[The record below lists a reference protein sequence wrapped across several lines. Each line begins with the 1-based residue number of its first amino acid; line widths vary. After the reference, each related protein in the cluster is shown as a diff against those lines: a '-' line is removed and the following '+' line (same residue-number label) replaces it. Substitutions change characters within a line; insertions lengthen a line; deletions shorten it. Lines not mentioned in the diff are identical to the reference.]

1 MMEVLPVLVSP
12 KRMILKVRLPMVEL
26 VMDMGWD
33 FLFSLNFQLYI
44 VLIHISYVIYFTFF
58 T

>member
-26 VMDMGWD
+26 VIDMGMG
-33 FLFSLNFQLYI
+33 FSF
-44 VLIHISYVIYFTFF
+44 
-58 T
+58 